1 MCKFTSAFGRDALS
15 GQRFCKSTVL
25 LRMPSAMSFIVQWLK
40 YISIHIIID
49 CLYISDDLAYSAL
62 LTGHTGSNFEKII
75 F

>member
-1 MCKFTSAFGRDALS
+1 
-15 GQRFCKSTVL
+15 
-25 LRMPSAMSFIVQWLK
+25 MPSAMSFIVQWLK